1 MSDEKAEDT
10 AEAKPKKKGKLLI
23 IIVVLVLLLGGGG
36 AAAFFMLQKPAD
48 KDGEHADQA
57 HAEEEVDTPI
67 RPRKKKAGE
76 PPIFVEMEPF
86 VFNLQDTDQDRFAQ
100 VAITLE
106 VIDKEVEA
114 ELGLVEPSVR
124 NAILML
130 MSSKT
135 SNEIL
140 SVQGKLTLAEQ
151 IVDFANSI
159 MAGEEPPTLV
169 PRTKKTSQSS
179 NSHDGHG
186 KDGYKVD
193 LHGKTNPERA
203 RRAKYIPERVSHAHF
218 KQFIV
223 Q

>member
-1 MSDEKAEDT
+1 MSDEKAEDN

-57 HAEEEVDTPI
+57 HAEEEKDTPI
-67 RPRKKKAGE
+67 RPRKKKPGE
-76 PPIFVEMEPF
+76 PPIFVEMDSF

-179 NSHDGHG
+179 DIHEGHG
-186 KDGYKVD
+186 RSS
-193 LHGKTNPERA
+193 PERV

>member
-1 MSDEKAEDT
+1 MSDEKAEDNA
-10 AEAKPKKKGKLLI
+10 AEKPKKKGKLLI

-36 AAAFFMLQKPAD
+36 AAAFFMLQKPAE
-48 KDGEHADQA
+48 KDGENADQA
-57 HAEEEVDTPI
+57 QVEEEKEAPI
-67 RPRKKKAGE
+67 RPRKKKPGE
-76 PPIFVEMEPF
+76 PPIFVEMEAF
-86 VFNLQDTDQDRFAQ
+86 VFNLQDSDQDRFAQ

-106 VIDKEVEA
+106 VVDKEVES

-140 SVQGKLTLAEQ
+140 SVQGKQTLAEQ

-159 MAGEEPPTLV
+159 MAGEEPPALV
-169 PRTKKTSQSS
+169 PRKRKTSKSRNEQSG
-179 NSHDGHG
+179 DA

-193 LHGKTNPERA
+193 RAGKTSPERA